1 MNAIIGLGAIK
12 KATTKGAK
20 KGISFGKFG
29 TSTNARR
36 TWVIANYVNGSGY
49 RGESLEDIIPYLKR
63 NLNEN
68 ITKEKI
74 FASLRLLHKNG
85 YRFEDNKDWKK
96 TRIYENIKFY
106 RGRR

>member
-1 MNAIIGLGAIK
+1 MNTFLGSV
-12 KATTKGAK
+12 KGT
-20 KGISFGKFG
+20 SFGKFG

-36 TWVIANYVNGSGY
+36 TFVIANYVSGSGY

-63 NLNEN
+63 NLNES

-74 FASLRLLHKNG
+74 FASLRLLFKNG
-85 YRFEDNKDWKK
+85 YYFHDNKDWKK
-96 TRIYENIKFY
+96 TRIYENIKFW

>member
-1 MNAIIGLGAIK
+1 MATYLGAV
-12 KATTKGAK
+12 KGT
-20 KGISFGKFG
+20 SFGKFG

-36 TWVIANYVNGSGY
+36 TFVIANYVSGSGY

-63 NLNEN
+63 NLNET

-74 FASLRLLHKNG
+74 FASLRLLYKNG
-85 YRFEDNKDWKK
+85 YHFEDNKDWKK